1 MTQRENIESF
11 LNTVNTSIN
20 TPENI
25 TASGELKEGIILD
38 LSKQLQEKFESI
50 LNLEIDLN
58 RENRILKKKFLRLYG
73 LVSTIDKMT
82 NESIEVPHELQT
94 LINCLS
100 DFICEAVEEYFFP
113 QSFGGCLDH

>member
-1 MTQRENIESF
+1 M
-11 LNTVNTSIN
+11 
-20 TPENI
+20 
-25 TASGELKEGIILD
+25 
-38 LSKQLQEKFESI
+38 
-50 LNLEIDLN
+50 
-58 RENRILKKKFLRLYG
+58 
-73 LVSTIDKMT
+73 STIDKMT